1 MLDILIYQLLCKK
14 SRRKMILCHWHSG
27 DNPPVEGNSF
37 DKVVAN
43 FFDAILYLPLKVSL
57 HNDHLNLFEKPL
69 LPIPYAWLESHE
81 RQTVTEL
88 VTRRKEY
95 FESCELYTSGAFSLR
110 RYKKH
115 VEWRIEHRRELLRD
129 FIMICLTKKDF
140 GVYPT
145 NQLMLRVSERLLSKP
160 YHDRFIDE
168 VYACVQGKAEY
179 QTILCF
185 F

>member
-1 MLDILIYQLLCKK
+1 MDILLYQVLCKK
-14 SRRKMILCHWHSG
+14 SRRKMILCHWHSA
-27 DNPPVEGNSF
+27 DTQPMEGESF

-57 HNDHLNLFEKPL
+57 HHDHINLFEKPI
-69 LPIPYAWLESHE
+69 LPIQYAWLEDHE
-81 RQTVTEL
+81 KTTIKEMVSK
-88 VTRRKEY
+88 RREY
-95 FESCELYTSGAFSLR
+95 FESCELYTSGSFSLR
-110 RYKKH
+110 RYKKN

-140 GVYPT
+140 GRYKT
-145 NQLMLRVSERLLSKP
+145 DQLMLRVSERLLAKP

-179 QTILCF
+179 QNMLCWV
-185 F
+185 